1 MATSRLIAGRA
12 LVRIVTRT
20 MDTIYDVVVV
30 GNGMFGAAA
39 TRHLSARG
47 LRVVAV
53 GPDEPVDWK
62 THDGVFSSHYDQGR
76 ITRVIDSDPV
86 WAQLAQRSIAVYQE
100 LEAQSGV
107 TFHHRSGG
115 VWIYPQT
122 PAALARL
129 QQADAVGRTFGAE
142 FDRLTDKEVVSR
154 FPVLRVPPAAITLWE
169 RGPAGHIDPRSMVRA
184 QLAVAGKQGATVLR
198 QTVMGYTRRNNAF
211 EVTTDGGTRVRAAKL
226 LIAAGAYTNHLLAR
240 PLAMQCKART
250 VLLAEIDE
258 TEARRLQA
266 LTSTIL
272 WLADDPVLDSVYST
286 PPVRYPDGKLCIK
299 IGGSRHIPYL
309 LETPQQFRQWFQGA
323 GDVEELAALRSVLLA
338 LLPGL
343 SVTSY
348 GAKTCVVAYTA
359 HNRPYID
366 RLDVDQG
373 FVVAGGCGAGAKSC
387 DEIGRVAAGLV
398 EAGAW
403 SYDLPAETFAARWQ

>member
-1 MATSRLIAGRA
+1 M
-12 LVRIVTRT
+12 
-20 MDTIYDVVVV
+20 
-30 GNGMFGAAA
+30 
-39 TRHLSARG
+39 
-47 LRVVAV
+47 
-53 GPDEPVDWK
+53 
-62 THDGVFSSHYDQGR
+62 
-76 ITRVIDSDPV
+76 
-86 WAQLAQRSIAVYQE
+86 QL
-100 LEAQSGV
+100 
-107 TFHHRSGG
+107 
-115 VWIYPQT
+115 
-122 PAALARL
+122 
-129 QQADAVGRTFGAE
+129 
-142 FDRLTDKEVVSR
+142 
-154 FPVLRVPPAAITLWE
+154 
-169 RGPAGHIDPRSMVRA
+169 
-184 QLAVAGKQGATVLR
+184 
-198 QTVMGYTRRNNAF
+198 
-211 EVTTDGGTRVRAAKL
+211 
-226 LIAAGAYTNHLLAR
+226 
-240 PLAMQCKART
+240 KART

-286 PPVRYPDGKLCIK
+286 PAVRYPDGKLCIK
-299 IGGSRHIPYL
+299 IGGSRHTPHL
-309 LETPQQFRQWFQGA
+309 LETPQQFRQWFQGS
-323 GDVEELAALRSVLLA
+323 GDPEELAALRSVLLA

-343 SVTSY
+343 RVTSY

>member
-1 MATSRLIAGRA
+1 MATRPLIAGRTLPTIPA
-12 LVRIVTRT
+12 RT

-53 GPDEPVDWK
+53 GPDEPADWK
-62 THDGVFSSHYDQGR
+62 THDGVFSSHYDQAR
-76 ITRVIDSDPV
+76 ITRIIDADPV
-86 WAQLAQRSIAVYQE
+86 WAQLAQRSIAVYPE
-100 LEAQSGV
+100 LEGQSGI

-115 VWIYPQT
+115 AWIYPQV

-142 FDRLTDKEVVSR
+142 FERITDTDAMAR
-154 FPVLRVPPAAITLWE
+154 FPFLQVPSNAITLWE
-169 RGPAGHIDPRSMVRA
+169 RGAAGHIDPRAMVRA
-184 QLAVAGKQGATVLR
+184 QLAVSGKQGATVLR
-198 QTVMGYTRRNNAF
+198 QTVTGYTRRNEVF
-211 EVTTDGGTRVRAAKL
+211 EATTDGGARVRAAKL

-240 PLAMQCKART
+240 GLRMQCKART

-272 WLADDPVLDSVYST
+272 WLADNPVLDSVYST

-299 IGGSRHIPYL
+299 IGGSRHTPYL
-309 LETPQQFRQWFQGA
+309 LETPQQFRQWFHGS
-323 GDVEELAALRSVLLA
+323 GDTEELAALRSVLLR

-343 SVTSY
+343 RVTSY

-366 RLDVDQG
+366 HLDVDDG

-403 SYDLPAETFAARWQ
+403 SHDLPAETFAARWQ

>member
-1 MATSRLIAGRA
+1 MATSHLIAGRA
-12 LVRIVTRT
+12 LVRIPTRT

-53 GPDEPVDWK
+53 GPDEPADWK

-76 ITRVIDSDPV
+76 ITRIIDADPV
-86 WAQLAQRSIAVYQE
+86 WAQLAQRSIAVYPE
-100 LEAQSGV
+100 LEAQSGIG
-107 TFHHRSGG
+107 FHHRSGG
-115 VWIYPQT
+115 VWIYPQI
-122 PAALARL
+122 PAALVRL

-142 FDRLTDKEVVSR
+142 FERLTDKEVMAR
-154 FPVLRVPPAAITLWE
+154 FRYLQVPSNAITLWE
-169 RGPAGHIDPRSMVRA
+169 RGPAGHIDPRSIVRA
-184 QLAVAGKQGATVLR
+184 QLAVAGKQGATILR
-198 QTVMGYTRRNNAF
+198 QTATGYSRRNDVF

-240 PLAMQCKART
+240 PMAMQLKART

-266 LTSTIL
+266 LPSTIQ
-272 WLADDPVLDSVYST
+272 WLADDPVLESVYST
-286 PPVRYPDGKLCIK
+286 PAVRYPDGKLYIK
-299 IGGSRHIPYL
+299 IGGSRHTPHL
-309 LETPQQFRQWFQGA
+309 LETPQEFRKWFQAA
-323 GDVEELAALRSVLLA
+323 GDAEELAALRSVLLA

-343 SVTSY
+343 RAISF
-348 GAKTCVVAYTA
+348 GAKPCVVAYTA

-366 RLDVDQG
+366 RLDGDQG

>member
-1 MATSRLIAGRA
+1 
-12 LVRIVTRT
+12 

-86 WAQLAQRSIAVYQE
+86 WAQLAHRSIAVYPE
-100 LEAQSGV
+100 LEAQSGI

-115 VWIYPQT
+115 VWIYPQI

-129 QQADAVGRTFGAE
+129 HQADAVGRTFGAE
-142 FDRLTDKEVVSR
+142 FDRLTDKDVVSR
-154 FPVLRVPPAAITLWE
+154 FPFLQVPTDAITLWE
-169 RGPAGHIDPRSMVRA
+169 RGAAGHIDPRSMVRA
-184 QLAVAGKQGATVLR
+184 QLAIAGKQGATVLR
-198 QTVMGYTRRNNAF
+198 QTVMGYTRRNDVF

-240 PLAMQCKART
+240 PLAMQLKART

-266 LTSTIL
+266 LPSTIQ

-286 PPVRYPDGKLCIK
+286 PAVRYPDGKLCIK
-299 IGGSRHIPYL
+299 IGGGRHTPYL
-309 LETPQQFRQWFQGA
+309 LETSQQFRQWFQGS
-323 GDVEELAALRSVLLA
+323 GDAEELAALRSVLLA

-343 SVTSY
+343 RVTSN
-348 GAKTCVVAYTA
+348 GAKPCVVAYTA

-373 FVVAGGCGAGAKSC
+373 FVAAGGCGAGAKSC

>member
-1 MATSRLIAGRA
+1 LLAGRA
-12 LVRIVTRT
+12 LARIPTHT
-20 MDTIYDVVVV
+20 MDTIHDVVVV

-53 GPDEPVDWK
+53 GPDEPADWT
-62 THDGVFSSHYDQGR
+62 THEGVFSSHYDQGR
-76 ITRVIDSDPV
+76 ITRIIDADPV
-86 WAQLAQRSIAVYQE
+86 WAQLAQRSIAAYPEVE
-100 LEAQSGV
+100 TRSGI

-115 VWIYPQT
+115 VWIYPQI
-122 PAALARL
+122 PAAQARL
-129 QQADAVGRTFGAE
+129 QQAEGVGRTFGAE
-142 FDRLTDKEVVSR
+142 FQRLTDQEMTAR
-154 FPVLRVPPAAITLWE
+154 FPFLQVPPDAVTLWE
-169 RGPAGHIDPRSMVRA
+169 RGPAGHIDPRAMVRA
-184 QLAVAGKQGATVLR
+184 QLALAAKQGATVLR
-198 QTVMGYTRRNNAF
+198 ETVTGYTRRHDVF
-211 EVTTDGGTRVRAAKL
+211 EVATDTGARVRAAKL

-240 PLAMQCKART
+240 PLALQLKART

-266 LTSTIL
+266 LPSTIL
-272 WLADDPVLDSVYST
+272 WLAEDPVLDSVYST
-286 PPVRYPDGKLCIK
+286 PAVRYPDGKVCIK
-299 IGGSRHIPYL
+299 IGGSRRTPVL
-309 LETPQQFRQWFQGA
+309 LDTPQAFRRWFQGP
-323 GDVEELAALRSVLLA
+323 GDAEELAALRRVLLA

-343 SVTSY
+343 RVTSY
-348 GAKTCVVAYTA
+348 GAKPCVVAYTA

-387 DEIGRVAAGLV
+387 DEIGRVAASLV

-403 SYDLPAETFAARWQ
+403 SHDLPAETFAARWQ

>member
-1 MATSRLIAGRA
+1 MATSRLIPGRA
-12 LVRIVTRT
+12 LPTIPTRT
-20 MDTIYDVVVV
+20 MDTIYDVIVV

-47 LRVVAV
+47 SRVVAV
-53 GPDEPVDWK
+53 GPDEPADWK

-76 ITRVIDSDPV
+76 ITRVIDADPI
-86 WAQLAQRSIAVYQE
+86 WAQLAQRSIAVYPE
-100 LEAQSGV
+100 LESQSGI

-115 VWIYPQT
+115 VWIYPQI

-129 QQADAVGRTFGAE
+129 QQADAVGRTFGAKFE
-142 FDRLTDKEVVSR
+142 RLTDKEVMAR
-154 FPVLRVPPAAITLWE
+154 FPFLQVPSNAITLWE
-169 RGPAGHIDPRSMVRA
+169 RGQAGHIDPRSMVRA
-184 QLAVAGKQGATVLR
+184 QLAVARKQGATVLR
-198 QTVMGYTRRNNAF
+198 QTVTSYTRRNDVF
-211 EVTTDGGTRVRAAKL
+211 EVTTDGGTRVWAAKL

-240 PLAMQCKART
+240 PLAIQFRART

-286 PPVRYPDGKLCIK
+286 PAVRYPDGKLCIK
-299 IGGSRHIPYL
+299 IGGSRHTPYL
-309 LETPQQFRQWFQGA
+309 LETPQQFRQWFQGS
-323 GDVEELAALRSVLLA
+323 GDAEELAALRSVLLA

-343 SVTSY
+343 RVISY

-403 SYDLPAETFAARWQ
+403 SYDLPAEKFAARWQ

>member
-1 MATSRLIAGRA
+1 
-12 LVRIVTRT
+12 

-47 LRVVAV
+47 ARVVAV
-53 GPDEPVDWK
+53 GPDEPADWK

-76 ITRVIDSDPV
+76 ITRVIDADPV
-86 WAQLAQRSIAVYQE
+86 WAQLAQRSIAIYPE
-100 LEAQSGV
+100 LEAKSGV

-115 VWIYPQT
+115 VWIYPQI
-122 PAALARL
+122 PAALGRM
-129 QQADAVGRTFGAE
+129 QQAEAVGRTFGAE
-142 FDRLTDKEVVSR
+142 FDRLTDEDVVSR
-154 FPVLRVPPAAITLWE
+154 FPFLRVPPDAITLWE

-184 QLAVAGKQGATVLR
+184 QLAVAAKQGATVVR
-198 QTVMGYTRRNNAF
+198 QTVTGYTRRNDVF

-226 LIAAGAYTNHLLAR
+226 LIAAGAYTNHLLHR
-240 PLAMQCKART
+240 PLAMQLKART

-258 TEARRLQA
+258 TEARRLQG
-266 LTSTIL
+266 LGSTIL

-286 PPVRYPDGKLCIK
+286 PAVRYPDGKLCIK
-299 IGGSRHIPYL
+299 IGGSRHTPYL
-309 LETPQQFRQWFQGA
+309 LETPQQFREWFQGS
-323 GDVEELAALRSVLLA
+323 GDAEELAALRSVLLA

-343 SVTSY
+343 KVTSY
-348 GAKTCVVAYTA
+348 GAKPCVVAYTA

-366 RLDVDQG
+366 RLDAEEA

-398 EAGAW
+398 ENGAW
-403 SYDLPAETFAARWQ
+403 NYDLPAETFAARWQ

>member
-1 MATSRLIAGRA
+1 
-12 LVRIVTRT
+12 
-20 MDTIYDVVVV
+20 MDTIFDVVVV

-47 LRVVAV
+47 LRVAAV

-62 THDGVFSSHYDQGR
+62 THDGVFSSHYDQAR
-76 ITRVIDSDPV
+76 ITRVVDSDPV
-86 WAQLAQRSIAVYQE
+86 WAELARRSIDVYPE
-100 LEAQSGV
+100 LEARSGV
-107 TFHHRSGG
+107 GFHHRSGG
-115 VWIYPQT
+115 VWIYPPV
-122 PAALARL
+122 PAALVRL
-129 QQADAVGRTFGAE
+129 QQAEAIGRTFGAE
-142 FDRLTDKEVVSR
+142 FDRLADEDVVCE
-154 FPVLRVPPAAITLWE
+154 FPFLRVPAGAITLRE

-184 QLAVAGKQGATVLR
+184 QLAIAGTQGATVLR
-198 QTVMGYTRRNNAF
+198 QTVTGYTRRNDVF
-211 EVTTDGGTRVRAAKL
+211 EVNTDGGARVRAAKL
-226 LIAAGAYTNHLLAR
+226 LIAAGAYTNHLLTR
-240 PLAMQCKART
+240 PLAMQLRART

-258 TEARRLQA
+258 TEARRVQA

-286 PPVRYPDGKLCIK
+286 PAVRYPDGKLCIK
-299 IGGSRHIPYL
+299 IGGSRHAPYL
-309 LETPQQFRQWFQGA
+309 LETPEQFRRWFQGA
-323 GDVEELAALRSVLLA
+323 GDAEELAALRRVLLA

-343 SVTSY
+343 RVASY
-348 GAKTCVVAYTA
+348 GAKPCVVAYTA

-398 EAGAW
+398 EGGAW
-403 SYDLPAETFAARWQ
+403 SHDLPAETFAARWQ

>member
-1 MATSRLIAGRA
+1 
-12 LVRIVTRT
+12 
-20 MDTIYDVVVV
+20 MDTVYDVVVV

-47 LRVVAV
+47 LRVAAV
-53 GPDEPVDWK
+53 GPDEPADWK
-62 THDGVFSSHYDQGR
+62 THDGVFSSHYDQAR
-76 ITRVIDSDPV
+76 ITRVIDADPV
-86 WAQLAQRSIAVYQE
+86 WAQLAQRSIAVYPE

-115 VWIYPQT
+115 VWIYPQI
-122 PAALARL
+122 PAARARL
-129 QQADAVGRTFGAE
+129 EQAEAVGRTFGAE
-142 FDRLTDKEVVSR
+142 FDRLTDKDVVAR
-154 FPVLRVPPAAITLWE
+154 LPFLQVPPDAITLWE

-184 QLAVAGKQGATVLR
+184 QLALAGRQGATILR
-198 QTVMGYTRRNNAF
+198 ETVTGSTRRRGVF
-211 EVTTDGGTRVRAAKL
+211 EVTTDGGSRVRAAKL

-240 PLAMQCKART
+240 PLAMQLKART

-266 LTSTIL
+266 LPSTIL
-272 WLADDPVLDSVYST
+272 WLADDPVLESVYST
-286 PPVRYPDGKLCIK
+286 PAVRYPDGKLCIK
-299 IGGSRHIPYL
+299 IGGARHTPHL
-309 LETPQQFRQWFQGA
+309 LETPQQFRQWFQGS
-323 GDVEELAALRSVLLA
+323 GDAEELAALRNVLLF

-343 SVTSY
+343 RAASY
-348 GAKTCVVAYTA
+348 GAKSCVVAYTA

-366 RLDVDQG
+366 CLDVDEG

-387 DEIGRVAAGLV
+387 DEIGRAAAGLV

-403 SYDLPAETFAARWQ
+403 SHDLPAEAFAARWQ

>member
-1 MATSRLIAGRA
+1 MHM
-12 LVRIVTRT
+12 

-39 TRHLSARG
+39 ARHLSARG

-53 GPDEPVDWK
+53 GPDEPADWK
-62 THDGVFSSHYDQGR
+62 AHNGVFSSHYDQGR
-76 ITRVIDSDPV
+76 ITRVIDTDPV
-86 WAQLAQRSIAVYQE
+86 WAQLAQRSIAVYPE

-115 VWIYPQT
+115 VWIYPQI

-129 QQADAVGRTFGAE
+129 QQAEAVGRTFGAE
-142 FDRLTDKEVVSR
+142 FDRLTDRDVMAR
-154 FPVLRVPPAAITLWE
+154 FPFLQVPSGAITLWE
-169 RGPAGHIDPRSMVRA
+169 RGAAGYIDPRSMVRA
-184 QLAVAGKQGATVLR
+184 QLAIAGKQGATVLR
-198 QTVMGYTRRNNAF
+198 ETVTGYTRGNDVF
-211 EVTTDGGTRVRAAKL
+211 EVTTDGGARVRAAKL

-258 TEARRLQA
+258 TEARRLEA
-266 LTSTIL
+266 LTSTIV
-272 WLADDPVLDSVYST
+272 WLADDPVLESVYST
-286 PPVRYPDGKLCIK
+286 PAVRYPDGKLCIK
-299 IGGSRHIPYL
+299 IGGSRHTPYL
-309 LETPQQFRQWFQGA
+309 LETPQQFRQWFQGS
-323 GDVEELAALRSVLLA
+323 GDAEELAALRRVLLA

-343 SVTSY
+343 RVISY
-348 GAKTCVVAYTA
+348 GAKPCVVAYTA

-373 FVVAGGCGAGAKSC
+373 FVVAGGCGAGAKAC

-403 SYDLPAETFAARWQ
+403 SYALSAETFAARWQ